1 MISVIIP
8 VYNCEKYLKQ
18 SIGSLLAQSIINEME
33 LVFVDDGST
42 DGSYDLILELTGKHD
57 NCLVFHQENQ
67 GVSCARNKG
76 LKEAKGDYIAFF
88 DADDYAEPSL
98 YEKLYSL
105 AKENNADIS
114 IVDYSMVFPDGT
126 VKKHRQELQ
135 RVWTDK
141 DELLKSFFVSNDICP
156 NPVDKLFRR
165 EIIRGIKFPEG
176 FAIGEDMF
184 FVFEALKRAQK
195 VVLDSRESL
204 YLYQIR
210 EGSAMTSKFSDKHL
224 DPVRLSRR
232 IINDPEIPKVIWEY
246 AEANYIHEI
255 CKMMRFAY
263 KEKKQV
269 VKSKEM
275 ESYIQDFRNYSI
287 AKASQYMSKKHW
299 IALCLM
305 KASPSLYNTLYT
317 KLRVG

>member
-18 SIGSLLAQSIINEME
+18 SIGSLLAQSIISDMEMI
-33 LVFVDDGST
+33 FVDDGST
-42 DGSYDLILELTGKHD
+42 DRSYDLILELTGKHD
-57 NCLVFHQENQ
+57 NCKVFRQENQ
-67 GVSCARNKG
+67 GVSCARNRG
-76 LKEAKGDYIAFF
+76 LKEAIGDYVAFF
-88 DADDYAEPSL
+88 DADDYAEPTL
-98 YEKLYSL
+98 YEKLLLL
-105 AKENNADIS
+105 ATENEADIS
-114 IVDYSMVFPDGT
+114 IVDYSMFFSDGT
-126 VKKHRQELQ
+126 VKKHRPKMQK
-135 RVWTDK
+135 VWTEK

-165 EIIRGIKFPEG
+165 DIILGIEYPED

-184 FVFEALKRAQK
+184 FVFEVLKRAKK
-195 VVLDSRESL
+195 VVLDSNESL
-204 YLYQIR
+204 YRYQIR
-210 EGSAMTSKFSDKHL
+210 DGSAMTSKFNDKHL
-224 DPVRLSRR
+224 DPVRLSKR
-232 IINDPEIPKVIWEY
+232 IMNDPGIPKGVWDY

-255 CKMMRFAY
+255 CKMMRIAY
-263 KEKKQV
+263 KDKKQV

-317 KLRVG
+317 KLRIG